1 MSDTGTGLN
10 IRVDWAAY
18 TKNGEL
24 MMKVEVDAS
33 HYSFFT
39 SALWQ
44 SIEVKVNG
52 VSYTADSKEISY
64 DGDALTYTNMA
75 AFDVPANTG
84 NNSIEVIWN
93 YKGSYSGV
101 QLETIE
107 ASGTAYISLDITAP
121 GMQKHPGRFSWYL

>member
-18 TKNGEL
+18 TKDGEL

-52 VSYTADSKEISY
+52 TSYTADSKDIAY
-64 DGDALTYTNMA
+64 DGDALSYSNLA
-75 AFDVPANTG
+75 SFDVPAKSG
-84 NNSIEVIWN
+84 SNSIEVVWN

-101 QLETIE
+101 ELPTIE
-107 ASGTAYISLDITAP
+107 ASGTAYIN
-121 GMQKHPGRFSWYL
+121 